1 MAEAT
6 AQVKIDSTDHSIRL
20 AAEQFLGL
28 GKEGIRDVSSTIL
41 EGKMR
46 EVMGAMTVEQ
56 IFKGRHEFS
65 EKVTEVTQSD
75 FSRMGL
81 TMISFALKDISDTQ
95 GYLDALGK
103 PQVAAA
109 KRDAAIAEAETEK
122 EAMIR
127 SSEARKEGEVARL
140 AAEALIA
147 KAEWENE
154 AKKASSQVEVN
165 QKKAQADFAYEL
177 ERFRL
182 SQEIKKEEAK
192 VKLIEKEEAIKI
204 EELEIARREKELN
217 SSVLKPAD
225 ARKYQIKA
233 EAEAE
238 EFRLQAEA
246 KGKAEAMKLE
256 GLAEAEK
263 TKQKGLAEA
272 EAMLKKA
279 QAWEKYNQAAILE
292 TYFQILPELAKSVAE
307 PLTKVDKIVLV
318 GSDKGASAS
327 KITSQV
333 AEILAQMPEVVQ
345 SLTGVDLKKYLRDKL
360 TPKEKEEE

>member
-1 MAEAT
+1 
-6 AQVKIDSTDHSIRL
+6 
-20 AAEQFLGL
+20 
-28 GKEGIRDVSSTIL
+28 
-41 EGKMR
+41 
-46 EVMGAMTVEQ
+46 
-56 IFKGRHEFS
+56 
-65 EKVTEVTQSD
+65 
-75 FSRMGL
+75 
-81 TMISFALKDISDTQ
+81 
-95 GYLDALGK
+95 
-103 PQVAAA
+103 
-109 KRDAAIAEAETEK
+109 
-122 EAMIR
+122 
-127 SSEARKEGEVARL
+127 
-140 AAEALIA
+140 
-147 KAEWENE
+147 
-154 AKKASSQVEVN
+154 
-165 QKKAQADFAYEL
+165 
-177 ERFRL
+177 
-182 SQEIKKEEAK
+182 
-192 VKLIEKEEAIKI
+192 
-204 EELEIARREKELN
+204 
-217 SSVLKPAD
+217 VLKPAD

-333 AEILAQMPEVVQ
+333 AEILAQMPEVVH
-345 SLTGVDLKKYLRDKL
+345 SLTGVDLKKYLKDKL